1 MGGLTVCQIGVI
13 NQFTHHRL
21 VPENLWAGQ
30 EQQQEDNSSVAN
42 VVYMAV
48 RIYVKNKGDEEDF
61 GLNFSG
67 PVTILRNADLGGF
80 ENGLYFQHRSLVI

>member
-1 MGGLTVCQIGVI
+1 MGELTVCQIGVI

-67 PVTILRNADLGGF
+67 PVTILRNADLGRL